1 MAGDPQAAVERRVA
15 VRHLVQ
21 RPLTCREHDPDVF
34 RLIRRHEAD
43 LDRWFT
49 QRLGYRL
56 HVDADTARLFKAGAV
71 DQRPL
76 RAKSG
81 RPFHKREYVLLA
93 LVLAATAAGPGVVSL
108 RDLVDKVRSAAA
120 EAEITL
126 LGDSTER
133 RAFVTVLRWMI
144 DHGLATELHEH
155 VDAYADDHEADAVLK
170 LRPDRIVLV
179 TAPPLIGAAGAA
191 DLLERSDRR
200 SVANRQWMRSRLVED
215 PVLYRDGLT
224 PAEWGELRR
233 TGSRRSTPPATSPRP
248 GSPGPGPR
256 ATPHSCCSTGSTA
269 TGAIRGSRLSLR
281 SPRWPSSTAGGGR
294 RTWRTRP
301 RSWLGGWWSSWST
314 SAWRPGSRWTPAMAP
329 VMAMATAAASRAS
342 GCSPAPL
349 GSGSPRRRAPRAR
362 SCERRRS
369 PVSGGARDGAAVGGR
384 AGATRTPGPRQ
395 PGPGGAA
402 GARARRPTHAAQP
415 ARPAGREDRPTCR
428 RPWPPWGILHLPI
441 RSAAGPQ
448 PPPLAP
454 RGRRLDRP
462 PGPGPSRGR
471 RSGSTRWCGPGSCA
485 TSRPPSPL
493 RW

>member
-133 RAFVTVLRWMI
+133 RAFVAVLRWMI

-233 TGSRRSTPPATSPRP
+233 RLGEEERILDEMFGLAVEARAEGVAAIDSSGDLAETRFPRTGTEGHAALLLLDRLDSDRSHTWVEVVATVAALAEQHRRGWSKDLADAPEKLARRVVEQLVDVRLAARVPVDA
-248 GSPGPGPR
+248 GD
-256 ATPHSCCSTGSTA
+256 
-269 TGAIRGSRLSLR
+269 GAGDGDGD
-281 SPRWPSSTAGGGR
+281 GGGE
-294 RTWRTRP
+294 
-301 RSWLGGWWSSWST
+301 
-314 SAWRPGSRWTPAMAP
+314 PGVRLLA
-329 VMAMATAAASRAS
+329 
-342 GCSPAPL
+342 
-349 GSGSPRRRAPRAR
+349 
-362 SCERRRS
+362 
-369 PVSGGARDGAAVGGR
+369 GAARFRVTEAQGTQ
-384 AGATRTPGPRQ
+384 GA
-395 PGPGGAA
+395 
-402 GARARRPTHAAQP
+402 
-415 ARPAGREDRPTCR
+415 
-428 RPWPPWGILHLPI
+428 LL
-441 RSAAGPQ
+441 
-448 PPPLAP
+448 
-454 RGRRLDRP
+454 
-462 PGPGPSRGR
+462 
-471 RSGSTRWCGPGSCA
+471 
-485 TSRPPSPL
+485 
-493 RW
+493 